1 MTRENNG
8 KTAFIF
14 DMVDEDYEENCA
26 KNSSED
32 KPLIWNKKEKYE
44 EIYNVFIMKTI
55 ISSAIFCN
63 SMRNCVIQQV

>member
-32 KPLIWNKKEKYE
+32 KPLI
-44 EIYNVFIMKTI
+44 
-55 ISSAIFCN
+55 
-63 SMRNCVIQQV
+63 